1 VAANTDKC
9 DKFEE
14 LQGVLVR
21 ELQRTQEVAHKL
33 RNDLTAISGYA
44 EIMVLRLDPERAAR
58 ELRKLLDGEEIG
70 VDPARLHRELARGQ
84 TQIFTLIGSRHSQ

>member
-1 VAANTDKC
+1 VEANTNKC
-9 DKFEE
+9 DKFNE

-33 RNDLTAISGYA
+33 RNDLTASSGYA

-58 ELRKLLDGEEIG
+58 ELRKLLDRAKKSALLLQDCVANLQE
-70 VDPARLHRELARGQ
+70 VKRKY
-84 TQIFTLIGSRHSQ
+84 SR